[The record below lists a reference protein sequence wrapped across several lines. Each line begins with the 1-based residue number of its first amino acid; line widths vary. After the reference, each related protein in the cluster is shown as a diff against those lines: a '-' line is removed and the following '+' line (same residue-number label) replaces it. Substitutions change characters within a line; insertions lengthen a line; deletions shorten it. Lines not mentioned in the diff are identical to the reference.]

1 MKNELDV
8 SMSSRPSSPTLVVA
22 HLLIRIAE
30 ILPYND
36 KEVLLKAI
44 RLALYFSPFLT
55 HTLTGRIVLHLLV
68 SPIGTWLLDGVQLIL
83 EKISVQLAIA
93 VRK

>member
-55 HTLTGRIVLHLLV
+55 QRYLCNILV
-68 SPIGTWLLDGVQLIL
+68 GHSPKGTWLLDGVQLML
-83 EKISVQLAIA
+83 DKISVQLAIA